1 MHISTDIPR
10 LAAECGVKEA
20 EIPKILSLFHELGL
34 LIHLTKTQKLAK
46 IVVTRPQWL
55 IDMLTLVLRDG
66 ELHKKECIE
75 KVAVITAASSFLQD
89 DLIASMEE
97 MLINHEEVLK
107 YLRFWLYSLKM
118 HAEQAPLFLI
128 GTFLDKVQSKDLN
141 VINAHLVS
149 LIGDKFPQ
157 IVVNEDLLF
166 LPVSNKT
173 NLEVPE
179 FRSYLIDTALQ

>member
-55 IDMLTLVLRDG
+55 IEMLTLVLRDG

-75 KVAVITAASSFLQD
+75 KVAVQSL
-89 DLIASMEE
+89 ENE
-97 MLINHEEVLK
+97 LK
-107 YLRFWLYSLKM
+107 TMFRKGLCSR
-118 HAEQAPLFLI
+118 
-128 GTFLDKVQSKDLN
+128 
-141 VINAHLVS
+141 
-149 LIGDKFPQ
+149 
-157 IVVNEDLLF
+157 DLLNC
-166 LPVSNKT
+166 LWSNT
-173 NLEVPE
+173 EVA
-179 FRSYLIDTALQ
+179 R